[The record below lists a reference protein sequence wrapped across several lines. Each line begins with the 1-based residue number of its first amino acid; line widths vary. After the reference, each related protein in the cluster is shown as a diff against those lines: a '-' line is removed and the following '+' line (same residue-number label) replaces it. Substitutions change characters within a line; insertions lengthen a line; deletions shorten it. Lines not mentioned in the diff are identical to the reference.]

1 MISLLDPDFQ
11 KYVFWAVISFIGGAL
26 GYIMR
31 KLDTDEKLGIFNVVM
46 EGLSAAFL
54 GVIIAV
60 VCVKSGLSTEWIY
73 SIVAFLAWAGSRA
86 AASYLEAFFRRK
98 FNIGAEGDKNEPN

>member
-1 MISLLDPDFQ
+1 MMSLLDPTFQ
-11 KYVFWAVISFIGGAL
+11 RYVFWAVISFVGGAL

-31 KLDTDEKLGIFNVVM
+31 KLDSQERIGIFNVLM

-60 VCVKSGLSTEWIY
+60 ICIQTGLSAEWIY
-73 SIVAFLAWAGSRA
+73 AIVAFLAWAGSRA
-86 AASYLEAFFRRK
+86 ASSYLEAFFRRK
-98 FNIGAEGDKNEPN
+98 FNIGNEGDKHEPN